1 MPLILRSVKGSKL
14 TISEMD
20 GNLTYLS
27 STLSGSVIQVTGS
40 SISAPNTSITA
51 SSFVGNGSQL
61 TNINF
66 PTGSLVTTSSF
77 NSYTVSI
84 NNFTA
89 SYNTGSFSGSFTGS
103 LIGTSSQ
110 AISSSFALTAS
121 HLLNAPSF
129 DTSSL
134 ATTGSNIFI
143 GDQTI
148 TGSIFIGGGSITPD
162 DDVVTL
168 GDDGNRFRGATISR
182 TLIVGDPTGVNTK
195 ISTFARDGEE
205 FVGTITLST
214 GSGAPEVAGTEGMM
228 FLTQRSGGYYIYVY
242 IGGTWRSS
250 SLA

>member
-1 MPLILRSVKGSKL
+1 
-14 TISEMD
+14 MD

-77 NSYTVSI
+77 NAYTASI
-84 NNFTA
+84 NAFTA

-134 ATTGSNIFI
+134 ATTGSNVFI

-148 TGSIFIGGGSITPD
+148 TGSIFIGGGSIVPD
-162 DDVVTL
+162 DDLVTL
-168 GDDGNRFRGATISR
+168 GDDGNRFRGAIISR
-182 TLIVGDPTGVNTK
+182 TLTVGNPTGIKTI
-195 ISTFARDGEE
+195 ISTFNRDGVSE

-228 FLTQRSGGYYIYVY
+228 FLAQRSGGYYIYVY
-242 IGGTWRSS
+242 IGGQWRSS